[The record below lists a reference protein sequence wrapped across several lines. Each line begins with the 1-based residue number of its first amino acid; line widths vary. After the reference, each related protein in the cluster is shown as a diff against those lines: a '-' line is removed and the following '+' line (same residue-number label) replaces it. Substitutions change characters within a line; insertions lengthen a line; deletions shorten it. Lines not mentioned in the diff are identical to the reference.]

1 MNAPIFHQPQ
11 QKAMRRL
18 TATVTLPVWPL
29 AIDLA
34 INKFAFQNDTMPGT
48 RGRAK
53 M

>member
-1 MNAPIFHQPQ
+1 MKAFNLHQPQ

-18 TATVTLPVWPL
+18 DATVTLPVWPL

-34 INKFAFQNDTMPGT
+34 INKFAFQNTVPGT
-48 RGRAK
+48 KGRAK